1 MLEYKL
7 VNGNR
12 VCPGIQKVRVGHATR
27 SVVATHDR
35 KYVLNSCM
43 RLLSS
48 LSALPDKEQQRLF
61 EMLHKICQLHGG
73 T

>member
-1 MLEYKL
+1 METESARLSK
-7 VNGNR
+7 
-12 VCPGIQKVRVGHATR
+12 KVRVGHATR
-27 SVVATHDR
+27 SAVATHNR

-43 RLLSS
+43 CPLTS